1 MFTKRLGRSGIEV
14 SALGL
19 GCMEIGGAM
28 IDMEQIDRLLGRAP
42 KLSALLS

>member
-1 MFTKRLGRSGIEV
+1 MLKRRLGRSGIEE

-28 IDMEQIDRLLGRAP
+28 KDDEQT
-42 KLSALLS
+42 